1 MFHIDILTI
10 FPSLFDSFLAEGL
23 IAKAQRKKI
32 IRIHIHDLRTFTHD
46 KHKAVDDRPYGGGVG
61 MLLKIEPIIR
71 ALASIRKKPH
81 ARVILLTPSGKP
93 FSQRIA
99 TSLSKKTNH
108 LIFICGRY
116 EGIDARIKHFI
127 DDELSIGPY
136 VLNGGEVA
144 AMAVIEAVFRLIPG
158 ALGNCDSLTEESHTK
173 QGIVEYPQYT
183 RPENFRG
190 LRVPR
195 VLLGGDHDKIKQW
208 RKHHRRRARS

>member
-1 MFHIDILTI
+1 MLHIDILTI
-10 FPSLFDSFLAEGL
+10 FPPLFDSFLAEGL

-32 IRIHIHDLRTFTHD
+32 IRIRIHDLRTFAHD
-46 KHKAVDDRPYGGGVG
+46 KHKTVDDRPYGGGAG
-61 MLLKIEPIIR
+61 MLFKIEPIAR
-71 ALASIRKKPH
+71 ALASIRKKTH
-81 ARVILLTPSGKP
+81 ARVILLTPGGKP

-99 TSLSKKTNH
+99 ASLSKKTNH
-108 LIFICGRY
+108 LILICGRY
-116 EGIDARIKHFI
+116 EGVDARIKHFI

-158 ALGNCDSLTEESHTK
+158 ALGNHDSLIEESHAK
-173 QGIVEYPQYT
+173 RGLVEYPQYT

-195 VLLGGDHDKIKQW
+195 VLLEGDHDKIKQW
-208 RKHHRRRARS
+208 REHHRRRARS